1 LYLLSA
7 LECAVEYSTLAM
19 AGVVG
24 VPSLFE
30 IGEDRQ
36 TRPVSLVEHDG
47 LPSIAL
53 RLGSVITRQ
62 LVDELNALVGN
73 TYHERSADAL
83 ASADASSEPPNA
95 P

>member
-1 LYLLSA
+1 MLSA
-7 LECAVEYSTLAM
+7 LECVVEYSTLTM

-24 VPSLFE
+24 VPRLFE

-36 TRPVSLVEHDG
+36 SRPVSLVEHDG

-73 TYHERSADAL
+73 TYHERSAEEFTCI
-83 ASADASSEPPNA
+83 DASSEPPNA